1 MTIANEKR
9 TLSEISSLKRSRK
22 NVEGFSAVQA
32 SIDEDKAKAD
42 ALSAQLDDPALK
54 AASEKFDSIKGQL
67 NEIQKEGDKLY
78 EQRNKL
84 FDERREL
91 SAKLD
96 EAHGRRKEA
105 SAKYKEAQDVYWQK
119 IQE

>member
-22 NVEGFSAVQA
+22 NVESFSVVQQ
-32 SIDEDKAKAD
+32 SIDDDKAKAD

-54 AASEKFDSIKGQL
+54 AASDKFDGIKAELG
-67 NEIQKEGDKLY
+67 EIQKEGDKLY

-84 FDERREL
+84 YDERREI

-96 EAHGRRKEA
+96 EAHGRRKEG
-105 SAKYKEAQDVYWQK
+105 SAKYKEAQDIYWQK
-119 IQE
+119 VQE